1 MGLGEKMLNR
11 AERKF
16 GKLAFPGILRW
27 IAGFQ
32 LLGTILAMSSP
43 GFLEAIVFD
52 QAKILTGEVWR
63 AFTWLFFP
71 SSANLIFAIISTLFY
86 FFIND
91 IYEHEIGTFRLN
103 AYVFS
108 VIAMLILGAF
118 SPLSNGIFTSGL
130 MNFTFFSCMFFGG
143 ACLAPNHTIMLMFII
158 PIKLKWLGWLT
169 AALLFGSIASYP
181 LPIPNAILVGV
192 GMLPFFIGFFSNV
205 VHNFRNE
212 TKASIRRSRFQNAA
226 AVDVFH
232 TCGKCGITDAADP
245 NMEFRVSSEDGQ
257 EYCLPCRQKHS

>member
-1 MGLGEKMLNR
+1 MGLGEKILNR

-32 LLGTILAMSSP
+32 LLGTILAIMSP
-43 GFLEAIVFD
+43 GFLEAIIFD
-52 QAKILTGEVWR
+52 QTKIFNGEVWR

-71 SSANLIFAIISTLFY
+71 SSANLVFAIISTLFY

-103 AYVFS
+103 AYVLA
-108 VIAMLILGAF
+108 VLAMLIGGAF

-130 MNFTFFSCMFFGG
+130 MNFTFFSSMFLGA

-158 PIKLKWLGWLT
+158 PIKMKWLGWLN
-169 AALLFGSIASYP
+169 AAFLFGAVANNL
-181 LPIPNAILVGV
+181 LPVLNGILVTLGLV
-192 GMLPFFIGFFSNV
+192 PFFVGFFSTV
-205 VHNFRNE
+205 VGNFKNE
-212 TKASIRRSRFQNAA
+212 AKASVRRSRFQSAA
-226 AVDVFH
+226 AFDVFH
-232 TCGKCGITDAADP
+232 TCKKCGITDAADP
-245 NMEFRVSSEDGQ
+245 NMEFRVSSQDGQ
-257 EYCLPCRQKHS
+257 EYCLPCRQKQS